1 MIKIRSFILVL
12 LYAGLTT
19 LAYTPTARAML
30 RPSRPGRR
38 LSRVVIGGSRQPIP
52 ANPALA
58 KSLAEKAIQ
67 KDDRA
72 TNNSKDASPVGLAA
86 AAHPGWDSLFRW
98 LPISGPSESTFLPR
112 YLLFC
117 SLLL

>member
-1 MIKIRSFILVL
+1 MSKIRSFILVL

-38 LSRVVIGGSRQPIP
+38 LSRVLIGASRQAIP
-52 ANPALA
+52 ANPVLA
-58 KSLAEKAIQ
+58 KSLAEKGRQ

-86 AAHPGWDSLFRW
+86 TAPPGWNSLFHL
-98 LPISGPSESTFLPR
+98 LPITSPSELIFLPR